1 MNVTGYVGGPHQRSS
16 FRESAHSSQT
26 RAISASNW
34 AVTVKV
40 RASKSFFTSI
50 TAIPTA
56 HRLRSSTLAPRDLSD
71 PATAPR
77 TGLDA
82 AGSLKPPPGCLAPA
96 ARDHAVAWSRGPLV
110 RERLHAFAP
119 PRSSSGT
126 AAPVPK
132 RRARWTSSAS
142 RCPASSHP
150 PARETDDQA
159 SHYLQPYGCRLSGK
173 SRCLLPD
180 SARAAGA
187 SSVSLIRASRG
198 DEMVTR
204 LPGQLRGTRGLTGS
218 PKA

>member
-26 RAISASNW
+26 RAISASNS
-34 AVTVKV
+34 AVIVRV

-50 TAIPTA
+50 TAIPIA
-56 HRLRSSTLAPRDLSD
+56 HRLRSSTLAPRDRSA

-82 AGSLKPPPGCLAPA
+82 AGSLQSPLGCLAQA
-96 ARDHAVAWSRGPLV
+96 ARDHAVAWPRGPLV
-110 RERLHAFAP
+110 RKRLHAFAP

-132 RRARWTSSAS
+132 RRARWSSSAS

-150 PARETDDQA
+150 LERETDDQA
-159 SHYLQPYGCRLSGK
+159 SPYLQPYGCRLHPEYLLGDLPESG
-173 SRCLLPD
+173 RYLQWRQQLL
-180 SARAAGA
+180 GA
-187 SSVSLIRASRG
+187 TDGSL
-198 DEMVTR
+198 
-204 LPGQLRGTRGLTGS
+204 GS
-218 PKA
+218 PRTSSSDPSAQ